1 MTTLSSVVAPALRSV
16 AGLFFPPVCL
26 LCGKRKEWSRVPV
39 CEECLSRQARMNY
52 VSGAHGTV
60 ERLFWKR
67 FPVERATAMYFFH
80 EGRIRQLIHAI
91 KYHQHPEI
99 ALQVAARWAEEMQ
112 TTDFFD
118 GVDAIIPL
126 PVHWRHWL
134 KRGYNQTY
142 YIARGISRVTHI
154 PVLRGV
160 VVRRKRGTTQTQARG
175 IDERK
180 KNVQGSFR
188 LKHMERVEGMHVL
201 LVDDVLTT
209 GATLTSCARELA
221 KATGIRIS
229 VFALAY
235 AGTILHPAE
244 DKRPDYVGA
253 EDDDFVFEW

>member
-1 MTTLSSVVAPALRSV
+1 MVAPALRSV

-52 VSGAHGTV
+52 VSGVHGTV
-60 ERLFWKR
+60 ERLFWKH

-99 ALQVAARWAEEMQ
+99 GLHVAARWAEEMQ

-175 IDERK
+175 SEERK
-180 KNVQGSFR
+180 KNVQGAFR
-188 LKHMERVEGMHVL
+188 LKHKERVEGMHVL

-221 KATGIRIS
+221 KAAGIRIS

-235 AGTILHPAE
+235 AGTILYPAE